1 MPKSICRT
9 LSLLIITLSI
19 PPSAM
24 TDNAPVPVKTVAVAP
39 GIHMLVGRGGNVAIS
54 SGDDGVLV
62 VDDQYASQYD
72 AIVAAIRNVTDTP
85 PRFVINTHWHDDHS
99 GGNASMSDAGAII
112 FAHDNVRQRMST
124 DQIIEFFNSERPAS
138 PANAL
143 PVVTFTSDITFHF
156 NDDTVHVFHVGNAHT
171 DGDAAVHFRRANVI
185 HTGDVFFNEMY
196 PFIDTGTGGSIS
208 GMIAAVAK
216 ILELVDDNTR
226 IIPGHGPLADKRA
239 LVQYHAMLQAVQ
251 RSVAQLIV
259 SGASAEQ
266 VVQAHPTA
274 SFDATW
280 GGGFLDP
287 DRFVRIVYDN
297 IKRETLR

>member
-1 MPKSICRT
+1 MLKSSCRT
-9 LSLLIITLSI
+9 LSLLWVTIVTMQ
-19 PPSAM
+19 SAVA
-24 TDNAPVPVKTVAVAP
+24 DSAPVPIKTIAVAP

-54 SGDDGVLV
+54 SGADGVLV

-72 AIVAAIRNVTDTP
+72 AIVAAIREVADTP

-112 FAHDNVRQRMST
+112 FAHDNVRRRMSS
-124 DQIIEFFNSERPAS
+124 DQIIEFFNSARPAS

-156 NDDTVHVFHVGNAHT
+156 NDDTVHVFHVRKAHT

-185 HTGDVFFNEMY
+185 HTGDVFFNGMY
-196 PFIDTGTGGSIS
+196 PFIDTGSGGSVS
-208 GMIAAVAK
+208 GIIAAVEK
-216 ILELVDDNTR
+216 ILELADDNTR
-226 IIPGHGPLADKRA
+226 IVPGHGPLADKRA
-239 LVQYHAMLQAVQ
+239 LMQYHAMLQAVH

-266 VVQAHPTA
+266 VVLAHPTA
-274 SFDATW
+274 AFDATW
-280 GGGFLDP
+280 GGGFLGP
-287 DRFVRIVYDN
+287 DRFVRMLYDN